1 MKYQSTKVINLGS
14 CAFRQPNAAH
24 NRQDAGKNSSR
35 CSKIHGYR
43 LKAKFWFGCT
53 ELDDKNWVQD
63 FGGFGPVKELFEH
76 QFDHTT
82 CLDANDPLLHLFV
95 ELDKQGGLDLR
106 IMPEGTGIEKIA
118 KFCYDNMQ
126 DFVQKQSNGR
136 VWVDKVEV
144 FEHEDNSAIYDAAKT
159 TQAQPYWSVLGEGL
173 VTSSDTNDTPTIST
187 TAVETAPVARTV
199 GRPAPVGSTVTQGKS
214 DWFSGT
220 SWG

>member
-14 CAFRQPNAAH
+14 CAFRQPNAAL

-82 CLDANDPLLHLFV
+82 CLDANDPLLPLFE
-95 ELDKQGGLDLR
+95 ELDRQGGLDLR
-106 IMPEGTGIEKIA
+106 IMPEGTGIERIA

-126 DFVQKQSNGR
+126 AFVHNQSNGR
-136 VWVDKVEV
+136 VWVDRVEV
-144 FEHEDNSAIYDAAKT
+144 FEHEDNSAIYDATKT
-159 TQAQPYWSVLGEGL
+159 PQELSYSLIGGGVVDSSKMSDEQPAS
-173 VTSSDTNDTPTIST
+173 VTST
-187 TAVETAPVARTV
+187 TVEPPRV
-199 GRPAPVGSTVTQGKS
+199 GRPAPVGPAVSQGKG